1 MKDGLENS
9 FKNSLNDFEL
19 PYDAQAWA
27 SLSQKLGAKR
37 WYQTSQVKW
46 SAAFIIAIGIATYF
60 TLPTSNTHALK
71 ETDNKTS
78 TKETKYPT
86 SVKNDQT
93 VKSPSTNQ
101 HYVDKTT
108 NSKGI
113 DPVMSTGHIPP
124 VVVTEL
130 IPHSIPLILDQ
141 LKVSDLL
148 TRSEYYEVDIEP
160 TPSYNR
166 SLVEIDFKN
175 RCQGETLQLEADKH
189 HERMIN
195 YAGKKIHYSYNDV
208 ISLKLTEP
216 GKVVLMANSGPYGQF
231 EEFGSFTVNA
241 VPNLTLQSERSIT
254 YEDGLPK
261 ISFQAEASE
270 GQINWHSTNILTTNT
285 GKNVEVYTFDKGFAI
300 VEAQATG
307 SNGCIAK
314 EKEMIQI
321 PSDYNLL
328 AVNAFNPQSLDSRN
342 STFMPYALTIRQTPF
357 RLIVLDPD
365 NGGLV
370 FETTDA
376 SNAWDGID
384 RRDGKLV
391 PGNKAYIWKVVI
403 QHPVQGEKGEYRG
416 TIVRM

>member
-19 PYDAQAWA
+19 PYDAQAWE

-37 WYQTSQVKW
+37 WYQTSQIKW
-46 SAAFIIAIGIATYF
+46 SAALVVAIGI
-60 TLPTSNTHALK
+60 TSFLILTGTK
-71 ETDNKTS
+71 TKVQQETQTKSIQQGTKSTS
-78 TKETKYPT
+78 TPSKTEQQTSKNTKEETELVAVT
-86 SVKNDQT
+86 IVDVET
-93 VKSPSTNQ
+93 VCP
-101 HYVDKTT
+101 YI
-108 NSKGI
+108 I
-113 DPVMSTGHIPP
+113 DADPP
-124 VVVTEL
+124 V

-141 LKVSDLL
+141 MNVLGL
-148 TRSEYYEVDIEP
+148 TDQAIETPQP

-175 RCQGETLQLEADKH
+175 RCQGETLQLEENKKYQ
-189 HERMIN
+189 RMIN
-195 YAGKKIHYSYNDV
+195 YAGKKLHYSYNEA

-216 GKVVLMANSGPYGQF
+216 GKVILTANSGPYGQF
-231 EEFGSFTVNA
+231 EEFGSFDVHPLP
-241 VPNLTLQSERSIT
+241 VLTINSDRTIT

-261 ISFQAEASE
+261 ITCQVESNES
-270 GQINWHSTNILTTNT
+270 QISWHSTCVMNNNS
-285 GKNVEVYTFDKGFAI
+285 GKNVELLAFDKGYAI

-321 PSDYNLL
+321 PTDYNLL
-328 AVNAFNPQSLDSRN
+328 AVNAFNPQSQDSRN
-342 STFMPYALTIRQTPF
+342 STFMPYALTIRQTTF

-370 FETTDA
+370 YETTDA

-391 PGNKAYIWKVVI
+391 PSNKAYIWKVVI
-403 QHPVQGEKGEYRG
+403 QHPVPGEKGEYRG

>member
-19 PYDAQAWA
+19 PYDAQAWE
-27 SLSQKLGAKR
+27 SLSQKLSAKR
-37 WYQTSQVKW
+37 WYQASRVKW
-46 SAAFIIAIGIATYF
+46 SAALVVAVGIAAYF
-60 TLPTSNTHALK
+60 VLPSPKTIVQKEKQVKSIQTESNAAALPTKAEQSITKN
-71 ETDNKTS
+71 S
-78 TKETKYPT
+78 TKNAE
-86 SVKNDQT
+86 SVSSSSVDQ
-93 VKSPSTNQ
+93 
-101 HYVDKTT
+101 
-108 NSKGI
+108 
-113 DPVMSTGHIPP
+113 
-124 VVVTEL
+124 VVVTSATSSENHSEL

-141 LKVSDLL
+141 MNVLGL
-148 TRSEYYEVDIEP
+148 TDQALEKPEP
-160 TPSYNR
+160 TPSYKR
-166 SLVEIDFKN
+166 SLVEIDFKS
-175 RCQGETLQLEADKH
+175 RCQGETLQLEENKNYQ
-189 HERMIN
+189 RLIN
-195 YAGKKIHYSYNDV
+195 YAGKKLHYSYNEA

-216 GKVVLMANSGPYGQF
+216 GKVILTANSGPYGQF
-231 EEFGSFTVNA
+231 EEFGSFDVHPLP
-241 VPNLTLQSERSIT
+241 VLTINSDRTIT

-261 ISFQAEASE
+261 ITCQVESNES
-270 GQINWHSTNILTTNT
+270 QISWHSTYVMNSNS
-285 GKNVEVYTFDKGFAI
+285 GKNVEVLAFDKGYAI

-328 AVNAFNPQSLDSRN
+328 AVNAFNPQSQDSRN

-357 RLIVLDPD
+357 RLVVLDPD

-370 FETTDA
+370 FETTDE

-403 QHPVQGEKGEYRG
+403 QHPVPGEKGEYRG

>member
-19 PYDAQAWA
+19 PYDAQAWE

-37 WYQTSQVKW
+37 WYQTSHVKW
-46 SAAFIIAIGIATYF
+46 SAALVVAIGITSF
-60 TLPTSNTHALK
+60 LILTGTKTKVQQETQTKSIQQETKSTNTPSKTEQPTSKN
-71 ETDNKTS
+71 
-78 TKETKYPT
+78 TKEETEL
-86 SVKNDQT
+86 VT
-93 VKSPSTNQ
+93 VTI
-101 HYVDKTT
+101 VDVETVCPYII
-108 NSKGI
+108 NA
-113 DPVMSTGHIPP
+113 VPP
-124 VVVTEL
+124 V
-130 IPHSIPLILDQ
+130 IPHSIPPILDQ
-141 LKVSDLL
+141 MDVLGFTDQAIE
-148 TRSEYYEVDIEP
+148 TPEP
-160 TPSYNR
+160 TPPYNR

-175 RCQGETLQLEADKH
+175 RCQGETLHLEENKNY
-189 HERMIN
+189 ERFIS
-195 YAGKKIHYSYNDV
+195 YAGKKIHYSYNEV

-261 ISFQAEASE
+261 ISIQAETSE

-285 GKNVEVYTFDKGFAI
+285 GKNVEVFAFDKGYAI
-300 VEAQATG
+300 VEVQATA
-307 SNGCIAK
+307 SNGCTAK

-321 PSDYNLL
+321 PTDYNLL

-342 STFMPYALTIRQTPF
+342 STFMPYALTIRQTAF

-391 PGNKAYIWKVVI
+391 PNNKAYIWKVVI
-403 QHPVQGEKGEYRG
+403 QHPVPGEKGEYRG

>member
-19 PYDAQAWA
+19 PYDAQAWE

-46 SAAFIIAIGIATYF
+46 SAALVVAIAISSFLILTGTKTKVQQETQTKSIQQETKS
-60 TLPTSNTHALK
+60 TNTPSKTEQPTSKN
-71 ETDNKTS
+71 
-78 TKETKYPT
+78 TKEETEL
-86 SVKNDQT
+86 VT
-93 VKSPSTNQ
+93 VTI
-101 HYVDKTT
+101 VDVETVCPYI
-108 NSKGI
+108 I
-113 DPVMSTGHIPP
+113 DAVPP
-124 VVVTEL
+124 V
-130 IPHSIPLILDQ
+130 IPHSIPPILDQ
-141 LKVSDLL
+141 MDVLGFTDQAIE
-148 TRSEYYEVDIEP
+148 TPEP
-160 TPSYNR
+160 TPPYNR

-175 RCQGETLQLEADKH
+175 RCQGETLQLEENKNYV
-189 HERMIN
+189 RFIS
-195 YAGKKIHYSYNDV
+195 YAGKKIHYSYNEA

-261 ISFQAEASE
+261 ISIQAEASE

-285 GKNVEVYTFDKGFAI
+285 GKNVEVFAFDKGYAI
-300 VEAQATG
+300 VEVQATA
-307 SNGCIAK
+307 SNGCTAK

-321 PSDYNLL
+321 PTDFNLL

-342 STFMPYALTIRQTPF
+342 STFMPYALTIRQTAF

-391 PGNKAYIWKVVI
+391 PNNKAYIWKVVI
-403 QHPVQGEKGEYRG
+403 QHPVPGEKGEYRG

>member
-9 FKNSLNDFEL
+9 FKEALNNFEL
-19 PYDAQAWA
+19 PYDAKAWE
-27 SLSQKLGAKR
+27 SLNKKLSAKK
-37 WYQTSQVKW
+37 WYQATQIKW
-46 SAAFIIAIGIATYF
+46 SAALIIAIGIATYF
-60 TLPTSNTHALK
+60 TLPSSNSHALK
-71 ETDNKTS
+71 ETVKKTS
-78 TKETKYPT
+78 AKETNSPS
-86 SVKNDQT
+86 SVNNDQT

-101 HYVDKTT
+101 RFIDKTT

-113 DPVMSTGHIPP
+113 DPVMSAGNIPP

-130 IPHSIPLILDQ
+130 IPHSIPLILDEME
-141 LKVSDLL
+141 VSDLL
-148 TRSEYYEVDIEP
+148 TRSEYYDVDKEP
-160 TPSYNR
+160 TPPYNR

-175 RCQGETLQLEADKH
+175 RCQGETLQLEENKNY
-189 HERMIN
+189 ERFIS
-195 YAGKKIHYSYNDV
+195 YAGKKIHYSYNEV

-241 VPNLTLQSERSIT
+241 VPNLTLQSDRSIT

-285 GKNVEVYTFDKGFAI
+285 GKNVEVYAFDKGYAI
-300 VEAQATG
+300 VEAQATA
-307 SNGCIAK
+307 SNGCTAK

-328 AVNAFNPQSLDSRN
+328 AVNAFNPQSQDSRN

-357 RLIVLDPD
+357 SLIVLDPD

>member
-1 MKDGLENS
+1 MVTVTIVDVETVC
-9 FKNSLNDFEL
+9 
-19 PYDAQAWA
+19 PYIIDA
-27 SLSQKLGAKR
+27 
-37 WYQTSQVKW
+37 
-46 SAAFIIAIGIATYF
+46 
-60 TLPTSNTHALK
+60 
-71 ETDNKTS
+71 D
-78 TKETKYPT
+78 
-86 SVKNDQT
+86 
-93 VKSPSTNQ
+93 
-101 HYVDKTT
+101 
-108 NSKGI
+108 
-113 DPVMSTGHIPP
+113 PP
-124 VVVTEL
+124 V
-130 IPHSIPLILDQ
+130 IPHSIPPILDQ
-141 LKVSDLL
+141 MDVLGFTDQAIE
-148 TRSEYYEVDIEP
+148 TPEP
-160 TPSYNR
+160 TPPYNR

-175 RCQGETLQLEADKH
+175 RCQGETLQLEENKNY
-189 HERMIN
+189 ERFIS
-195 YAGKKIHYSYNDV
+195 YAGKKIHYSYNEV

-261 ISFQAEASE
+261 ISIQAEASE

-285 GKNVEVYTFDKGFAI
+285 GKNVEVYAFDKGYAI
-300 VEAQATG
+300 VEVQATA
-307 SNGCIAK
+307 SNGCTAK

-321 PSDYNLL
+321 PTDYNLL

-342 STFMPYALTIRQTPF
+342 STFMPYALTIRQTAF

-391 PGNKAYIWKVVI
+391 PNNKAYIWKVVI
-403 QHPVQGEKGEYRG
+403 QHPVPGEKGEYRG

>member
-19 PYDAQAWA
+19 PYDAQAWE

-46 SAAFIIAIGIATYF
+46 SAALVVAIAISSFLILTGTKTKVQQETQTKSIQQETKSTNTPSKTAQ
-60 TLPTSNTHALK
+60 PTSKN
-71 ETDNKTS
+71 
-78 TKETKYPT
+78 TKEETEL
-86 SVKNDQT
+86 VT
-93 VKSPSTNQ
+93 VTI
-101 HYVDKTT
+101 VDVETVCPYI
-108 NSKGI
+108 I
-113 DPVMSTGHIPP
+113 DADPP
-124 VVVTEL
+124 V
-130 IPHSIPLILDQ
+130 IPHSIPPILDQ
-141 LKVSDLL
+141 MDVLGFTDQAIE
-148 TRSEYYEVDIEP
+148 TPEP
-160 TPSYNR
+160 TPPYNR

-175 RCQGETLQLEADKH
+175 RCQGETLQLEENKNY
-189 HERMIN
+189 ERFIS
-195 YAGKKIHYSYNDV
+195 YAGKKIHYSYNEV

-261 ISFQAEASE
+261 ISIQAEASE

-285 GKNVEVYTFDKGFAI
+285 GKNVEVFAFDKGYAI
-300 VEAQATG
+300 VEVQATA
-307 SNGCIAK
+307 SNGCTAK

-321 PSDYNLL
+321 PTDYNLL

-342 STFMPYALTIRQTPF
+342 STFMPYALTIRQTAF

-391 PGNKAYIWKVVI
+391 PNNKAYIWKVVI
-403 QHPVQGEKGEYRG
+403 QHPVPGEKGEYRG

>member
-19 PYDAQAWA
+19 PYDAQAWE

-46 SAAFIIAIGIATYF
+46 SAALVVAVGIAAYF
-60 TLPTSNTHALK
+60 VLPSPKTIVQKEKQVKSIQTESNAAALPTKVEQSITKNTPK
-71 ETDNKTS
+71 NTENVSTS
-78 TKETKYPT
+78 
-86 SVKNDQT
+86 SVDQ
-93 VKSPSTNQ
+93 
-101 HYVDKTT
+101 
-108 NSKGI
+108 
-113 DPVMSTGHIPP
+113 
-124 VVVTEL
+124 VVVTSATSSENHSEL

-141 LKVSDLL
+141 VNVLGL
-148 TRSEYYEVDIEP
+148 TDQALEKPEP
-160 TPSYNR
+160 TPSYKR
-166 SLVEIDFKN
+166 SLVEIDFKS
-175 RCQGETLQLEADKH
+175 RCQGETLQLEENKN
-189 HERMIN
+189 HERLLN
-195 YAGKKIHYSYNDV
+195 YAGKEFHYTYNEA

-231 EEFGSFTVNA
+231 EEFGSFVVNA
-241 VPNLTLQSERSIT
+241 VPNLTLQSDRTIT

-261 ISFQAEASE
+261 MSIQAESSE

-285 GKNVEVYTFDKGFAI
+285 GKNVEVLAFDKGYAI
-300 VEAQATG
+300 VEVQATN
-307 SNGCIAK
+307 SKGCTAK

-321 PSDYNLL
+321 PTDYNLL
-328 AVNAFNPQSLDSRN
+328 AVNAFNPQSQDSRN

-357 RLIVLDPD
+357 RLVVLDPD

-370 FETTDA
+370 FETTDEG
-376 SNAWDGID
+376 NAWDGID

-391 PGNKAYIWKVVI
+391 PNNKAYIWKVVI
-403 QHPVQGEKGEYRG
+403 QHPVPGEKGEYRG